1 MSESADCQATLHA
14 SHSPQSLRPSRRTS
28 VRSLVC
34 RVGSRFLRTGALTT
48 CRMTRASENLQR
60 ADLTDTL
67 SRGRCLTC
75 GVPAGRSTIG
85 TAGTP
90 GQVADE
96 WKSAQCWERQR
107 PRHCASHLGRGCAG
121 ARRRVVR
128 CARLGVPDGR
138 AVRGSAAGST
148 AVIGRSSRGPVPA
161 SGQAA
166 ARRLRC
172 RPGQSPRITGTARTP
187 IWS

>member
-60 ADLTDTL
+60 AGLTDTL

-75 GVPAGRSTIG
+75 GVPAGRSSCG
-85 TAGTP
+85 RDRLGP
-90 GQVADE
+90 KD
-96 WKSAQCWERQR
+96 
-107 PRHCASHLGRGCAG
+107 PRGRTQG
-121 ARRRVVR
+121 ARKTVV
-128 CARLGVPDGR
+128 GG
-138 AVRGSAAGST
+138 
-148 AVIGRSSRGPVPA
+148 
-161 SGQAA
+161 
-166 ARRLRC
+166 
-172 RPGQSPRITGTARTP
+172 
-187 IWS
+187 